1 MGPVATD
8 ANRKSERTEAL
19 YREHRAAVAALCRS
33 LLRDGG
39 EAEDATQQVF
49 LSAHRALLN
58 GAEPREPLAWLLAV
72 ARNECYARYRRRS
85 TTPIPSG
92 DSEHENTT
100 AVDASVPVLYAEEV
114 AGVWDEVRQ
123 MPPAQRD
130 AFLLREIRGLSYQ
143 QLAEELSLS
152 PPSVRSLLLR
162 ARSRLRHRLGDVAAA
177 IGGMPWVQTLLRVVL
192 GGDGASPLPAV
203 TKAAAV
209 GLGALALTTGGDLP
223 RATHRPST
231 TSPRSATTHRA
242 MAQRPRFPESPAT
255 RAVVEGRVVRASTTA
270 STARVGATAGTP
282 GRPRRPPT
290 GRVRGETAVT
300 AETTR

>member
-1 MGPVATD
+1 M
-8 ANRKSERTEAL
+8 
-19 YREHRAAVAALCRS
+19 
-33 LLRDGG
+33 
-39 EAEDATQQVF
+39 
-49 LSAHRALLN
+49 
-58 GAEPREPLAWLLAV
+58 
-72 ARNECYARYRRRS
+72 
-85 TTPIPSG
+85 
-92 DSEHENTT
+92 
-100 AVDASVPVLYAEEV
+100 
-114 AGVWDEVRQ
+114 WDEVRQ

-162 ARSRLRHRLGDVAAA
+162 ARTRLRHRLGDVAAA

-255 RAVVEGRVVRASTTA
+255 RAVVEGESRSGIDNSLDGSSGRDGRHSGPNMTGSVAQLTA
-270 STARVGATAGTP
+270 SSDGHDGGSGSSSGPGPGTL
-282 GRPRRPPT
+282 
-290 GRVRGETAVT
+290 
-300 AETTR
+300 TTTTSSGSGSSGSDSSNSGSGTSGSSGSDGSGISGGSGSDGGGLDG

>member
-1 MGPVATD
+1 
-8 ANRKSERTEAL
+8 
-19 YREHRAAVAALCRS
+19 
-33 LLRDGG
+33 
-39 EAEDATQQVF
+39 
-49 LSAHRALLN
+49 
-58 GAEPREPLAWLLAV
+58 
-72 ARNECYARYRRRS
+72 

-255 RAVVEGRVVRASTTA
+255 RAVVEGESRSGIDN
-270 STARVGATAGTP
+270 SLDGSS
-282 GRPRRPPT
+282 GRD
-290 GRVRGETAVT
+290 GR
-300 AETTR
+300 